1 MAKKRRY
8 PSQRGRDAPA
18 KKRSGLITGISLTD
32 SDGWREIL
40 CSGYRPVMEC
50 PTIRRCVDVYAH
62 LIASMTI
69 RIMKNGEKGDERIK
83 DGLSRVIDIN
93 PMPHMTRVN
102 WLTLLTR
109 TMLTRGNAFVLPVY
123 RAGFLEEL
131 KILPPGETSII
142 QIDEADYRVQYRG
155 INYTPDA
162 ILNFVFEPDE
172 NRPYI
177 GKGWSAHL
185 SDVVKSITATNAAKL
200 SVQSSPFPTL
210 VVKVDGY
217 NEEMKTA
224 EGRDALADKYIV
236 SKQSGKPWMLQADL
250 FDVQQVKPLSLTDL
264 AIKDSVELDLK
275 SAAAL
280 TGIPAFEL
288 GVGSYNAD
296 EHRKFVATSV
306 MYIAQIIQQTL
317 TDGLLYAPDRYISL
331 NPMSL
336 MAYDMTTLV
345 NNGKEMVDR
354 NALTRNEWR
363 GMIGFAPR
371 EDMEQKLILENY
383 IPEEKAG
390 DQKKLKGGGEND
402 ETADA
407 DGKSTV

>member
-1 MAKKRRY
+1 MAKKRKY
-8 PSQRGRDAPA
+8 TSQRGRDAPTA
-18 KKRSGLITGISLTD
+18 KRTGLITGVSLTD

-109 TMLTRGNAFVLPVY
+109 TMLTRGNAFVLPIY
-123 RAGFLEEL
+123 RAGFLSAL
-131 KILPPGETSII
+131 KILPPGETYII
-142 QIDEADYRVQYRG
+142 QVDESDYRVQYRG
-155 INYTPDA
+155 ISYTPDA

-185 SDVVKSITATNAAKL
+185 SDVVKAITATTNAKL
-200 SVQSSPFPTL
+200 AVQSSTFPSII
-210 VVKVDGY
+210 VKVDGFSK
-217 NEEMKTA
+217 ELQTA
-224 EGRDALADKYIV
+224 EGRDELAEKFVV
-236 SKQSGKPWMLQADL
+236 SKKAGKPWMIQADS

-336 MAYDMTTLV
+336 MAYNMTDLV

-390 DQKKLKGGGEND
+390 DQKKLKGGGED
-402 ETADA
+402 EADSNA
-407 DGKSTV
+407 

>member
-1 MAKKRRY
+1 MAKKRKY
-8 PSQRGRDAPA
+8 TSQRGRDAPA
-18 KKRSGLITGISLTD
+18 AKRSALYSGIALTD
-32 SDGWREIL
+32 CDGWREIL
-40 CSGYRPVMEC
+40 CSGYRPVMDC
-50 PTIRRCVDVYAH
+50 PTVRRCIDVYAH

-69 RIMKNGEKGDERIK
+69 RIMRNGEKGDERIK

-102 WLTLLTR
+102 WLTLLVR
-109 TMLTRGNAFVLPVY
+109 IMLTRGNAFVLPIY
-123 RAGFLEEL
+123 KSAYLESL
-131 KILPPGETSII
+131 KILPPGETSLI
-142 QIDEADYRVQYRG
+142 QLSDDDYRVQWRG
-155 INYTPDA
+155 TSYTPDDV
-162 ILNFVFEPDE
+162 LNFVFEPDE
-172 NRPYI
+172 NRPYL
-177 GKGWSAHL
+177 GKGWSAQL
-185 SDVVKSITATNAAKL
+185 SDVVKAIDATSAAKL
-200 SVQSSPFPTL
+200 AVQSSAFPSL
-210 VVKVDGY
+210 IVKVDGFS
-217 NEEMKTA
+217 EDLASEA
-224 EGRDALADKYIV
+224 GREKLADKYIIN
-236 SKQSGKPWMLQADL
+236 SKSGKPWMIQADS

-371 EDMEQKLILENY
+371 EDMEQKLVLENY

-390 DQKKLKGGGEND
+390 DQKKLKGGGEDD
-402 ETADA
+402 ETDQNA
-407 DGKSTV
+407 

>member
-1 MAKKRRY
+1 MAKKRKY
-8 PSQRGRDAPA
+8 TSQRGRDAPA
-18 KKRSGLITGISLTD
+18 AKRTGLITGVNLTD

-123 RAGFLEEL
+123 RAGFLAEL

-142 QIDEADYRVQYRG
+142 QVDEQNYFVQWRG

-185 SDVVKSITATNAAKL
+185 SDVVKAITATTNAKL
-200 SVQSSPFPTL
+200 AVQSSTFPSII
-210 VVKVDGY
+210 VKVDGFSK
-217 NEEMKTA
+217 ELQTA
-224 EGRDALADKYIV
+224 EGRDELAEKFVV
-236 SKQSGKPWMLQADL
+236 SKKAGKPWMIQADS
-250 FDVQQVKPLSLTDL
+250 FDVQQVTPLSLTDL

-336 MAYDMTTLV
+336 MAYNMTDLV

-390 DQKKLKGGGEND
+390 DQKKLKGGGED
-402 ETADA
+402 EADQS
-407 DGKSTV
+407 DQ

>member
-1 MAKKRRY
+1 MAKKRKY
-8 PSQRGRDAPA
+8 TSQRGRDAPA

-123 RAGFLEEL
+123 RAGFLAEL

-142 QIDEADYRVQYRG
+142 QIDEQNYFVQWRG

-217 NEEMKTA
+217 NKEMQSP

-236 SKQSGKPWMLQADL
+236 SKQSGKPWMVQADL
-250 FDVQQVKPLSLTDL
+250 FDVQQVKPLTLTDL

-345 NNGKEMVDR
+345 SNGKEMIDR
-354 NALTRNEWR
+354 MALRRNEWR
-363 GMIGFAPR
+363 GMLGLSPDS
-371 EDMEQKLILENY
+371 EMDELEGLENY
-383 IPEEKAG
+383 IPASMLG
-390 DQKKLKGGGEND
+390 QQKKLKGGGED
-402 ETADA
+402 EADQNA
-407 DGKSTV
+407 Q

>member
-1 MAKKRRY
+1 MAKKRKY
-8 PSQRGRDAPA
+8 TSQRGRDAPA

-69 RIMKNGEKGDERIK
+69 RIMRNGEKGDERIK

-102 WLTLLTR
+102 WLTLLVR

-123 RAGFLEEL
+123 RAGYLEKL
-131 KILPPGETSII
+131 KILPPGETSLI
-142 QIDEADYRVQYRG
+142 QLSDDDYRVQWRG
-155 INYTPDA
+155 INYMPDEV
-162 ILNFVFEPDE
+162 LNFVFEPDE
-172 NRPYI
+172 NRPYL

-217 NEEMKTA
+217 NEDMKTP
-224 EGRDALADKYIV
+224 EGRDDLADRYII
-236 SKQSGKPWMLQADL
+236 SKKSGKPWLLQADL

-345 NNGKEMVDR
+345 SNGKEMIDR
-354 NALTRNEWR
+354 MALRRNEWR
-363 GMIGFAPR
+363 GMLGLSPDS
-371 EDMEQKLILENY
+371 EMDELEGLENY
-383 IPEEKAG
+383 IPASMLG
-390 DQKKLKGGGEND
+390 QQKKLKGGGED
-402 ETADA
+402 EADPNA
-407 DGKSTV
+407 

>member
-1 MAKKRRY
+1 MPKKRKY
-8 PSQRGRDAPA
+8 TSQRGRDAPA

-62 LIASMTI
+62 MIASMTI
-69 RIMKNGEKGDERIK
+69 RIMKNGDKGDERIK

-93 PMPHMTRVN
+93 PMPRVSRVN
-102 WLTLLTR
+102 WLTLLVR
-109 TMLTRGNAFVLPVY
+109 IMLTRGNAFVLPVY
-123 RAGFLEEL
+123 RAGFLSEL
-131 KILPPGETSII
+131 KILPPGETSLI
-142 QIDEADYRVQYRG
+142 QLDDADYRVQWRG
-155 INYTPDA
+155 ISYTPDA
-162 ILNFVFEPDE
+162 VLNFVFEPDE
-172 NRPYI
+172 NRFYI

-185 SDVVKSITATNAAKL
+185 GDVVKSINATNAAKL
-200 SVQSSPFPTL
+200 SVQSSPFPSL
-210 VVKVDGY
+210 IVKVDGFSS
-217 NEEMKTA
+217 ELQTA
-224 EGRDALADKYIV
+224 EGRDRLADKYIV
-236 SKQSGKPWMLQADL
+236 NKQAGKPLMIQADA

-296 EHRKFVATSV
+296 EHRKFISTSV
-306 MYIAQIIQQTL
+306 MYVAQIIQQTL

-402 ETADA
+402 ETSDA

>member
-1 MAKKRRY
+1 MAKKRKY
-8 PSQRGRDAPA
+8 TSQRGRDAPTA
-18 KKRSGLITGISLTD
+18 KRTGLITGISLTD

-109 TMLTRGNAFVLPVY
+109 TMLTRGNAFVLPIY
-123 RAGFLEEL
+123 RAGFLSAL

-142 QIDEADYRVQYRG
+142 QVDEQNYFVQWRG

-217 NEEMKTA
+217 NKEMQSP

-236 SKQSGKPWMLQADL
+236 SKQSGKPWMVQADL

-306 MYIAQIIQQTL
+306 MYVAQIIQQTL

-345 NNGKEMVDR
+345 SNGKEMIDR
-354 NALTRNEWR
+354 MALRRNEWR
-363 GMIGFAPR
+363 GMLGLSPDS
-371 EDMEQKLILENY
+371 EMDELEGLENY
-383 IPEEKAG
+383 IPASMLG
-390 DQKKLKGGGEND
+390 QQKKLKGGGED
-402 ETADA
+402 EADQS
-407 DGKSTV
+407 DQ

>member
-8 PSQRGRDAPA
+8 PSQRGRDAPE

-69 RIMKNGEKGDERIK
+69 RIMRNGEKGDERIK

-109 TMLTRGNAFVLPVY
+109 TMLTRGNAFVLPIY
-123 RAGFLEEL
+123 RAGFLSAL

-217 NEEMKTA
+217 NEEMKTP

-236 SKQSGKPWMLQADL
+236 SKQSGKPWMVQADL

-306 MYIAQIIQQTL
+306 MYVAQIIQQTL

-331 NPMSL
+331 NHMSL
-336 MAYDMTTLV
+336 MAYNMADLV
-345 NNGKEMVDR
+345 NAGKEMVDR

-363 GMIGFAPR
+363 GWVGLSPDER
-371 EDMEQKLILENY
+371 MEQMLALENY
-383 IPEEKAG
+383 IPVEMLG
-390 DQKKLKGGGEND
+390 QQKKLKGGGED
-402 ETADA
+402 ETDQS
-407 DGKSTV
+407 DQ

>member
-1 MAKKRRY
+1 MAKKRKY
-8 PSQRGRDAPA
+8 TSQRGRDAPTA
-18 KKRSGLITGISLTD
+18 KRTGLITGVSLTD

-109 TMLTRGNAFVLPVY
+109 TMLTRGNAFVLPIY
-123 RAGFLEEL
+123 RAGFLSAL
-131 KILPPGETSII
+131 KILPPGETYII
-142 QIDEADYRVQYRG
+142 QVDESDYRVQYRG
-155 INYTPDA
+155 ISYTPDA

-185 SDVVKSITATNAAKL
+185 SDVVKAITATTNAKL
-200 SVQSSPFPTL
+200 AVQSSTFPSII
-210 VVKVDGY
+210 VKVDGFSK
-217 NEEMKTA
+217 ELQTA
-224 EGRDALADKYIV
+224 EGRDELAEKFVV
-236 SKQSGKPWMLQADL
+236 SKKAGKPWMIQADS

-336 MAYDMTTLV
+336 MAYNMTDLV

-390 DQKKLKGGGEND
+390 DQKKLKGGGED
-402 ETADA
+402 EADPNA
-407 DGKSTV
+407 

>member
-1 MAKKRRY
+1 MAKKRKY
-8 PSQRGRDAPA
+8 TSQRGRDAPTA
-18 KKRSGLITGISLTD
+18 KRTGLITGVSLTD

-69 RIMKNGEKGDERIK
+69 RIMKNGERGDERIK

-123 RAGFLEEL
+123 RAGFLAEL

-142 QIDEADYRVQYRG
+142 QFDEQNYFVQWRG

-185 SDVVKSITATNAAKL
+185 SDVVKAITATTNAKL
-200 SVQSSPFPTL
+200 AVQSSTFPSII
-210 VVKVDGY
+210 VKVDGFSK
-217 NEEMKTA
+217 ELQTA
-224 EGRDALADKYIV
+224 EGRDELAEKFIV
-236 SKQSGKPWMLQADL
+236 SKKAGKPWMIQADS

-317 TDGLLYAPDRYISL
+317 TDGLLYAPDRYVSL

-336 MAYDMTTLV
+336 MAYNMTDLV

-390 DQKKLKGGGEND
+390 DQKKLKGGAED
-402 ETADA
+402 EADPNA
-407 DGKSTV
+407 Q

>member
-8 PSQRGRDAPA
+8 PSQRGRDAPE

-69 RIMKNGEKGDERIK
+69 RIMRNGEKGDERIK

-172 NRPYI
+172 NSPYI

-217 NEEMKTA
+217 NEEMKTP

-331 NPMSL
+331 NHMSL
-336 MAYDMTTLV
+336 MAYNMADLV
-345 NNGKEMVDR
+345 NAGKEMVDR

-363 GMIGFAPR
+363 GWIGLSPDER
-371 EDMEQKLILENY
+371 MEQMLALENY
-383 IPEEKAG
+383 IPVEMLG
-390 DQKKLKGGGEND
+390 QQKKLKGGGEND
-402 ETADA
+402 EIADA

>member
-1 MAKKRRY
+1 MAKKRKY
-8 PSQRGRDAPA
+8 TSQRGRDAPTA
-18 KKRSGLITGISLTD
+18 KRTGLITGVSLTD

-109 TMLTRGNAFVLPVY
+109 TMLTRGNAFVLPIY
-123 RAGFLEEL
+123 RAGFLSAL

-142 QIDEADYRVQYRG
+142 QVDEQNYFVQYRG

-185 SDVVKSITATNAAKL
+185 SDVVKAITATTNAKL
-200 SVQSSPFPTL
+200 AVQSSTFPSII
-210 VVKVDGY
+210 VKVDGFSK
-217 NEEMKTA
+217 ELQTA
-224 EGRDALADKYIV
+224 EGRDELAEKFVV
-236 SKQSGKPWMLQADL
+236 SKKAGKPWMIQADS

-264 AIKDSVELDLK
+264 AVKDSVELDLK

-336 MAYDMTTLV
+336 MAYNMSDLV

-390 DQKKLKGGGEND
+390 DQKKLKGGGED
-402 ETADA
+402 EADQS
-407 DGKSTV
+407 DQ